1 MKKLEHIGIAVKSLR
16 DANPLFER
24 LLGTTSYKIEDVPS
38 EGVRTSFFDVAGL
51 KIELLEATDENSPI
65 ARFIAKKGEGIH
77 HLAFEVSDIQQS
89 MTSYQE
95 KGFELI
101 TPSPKKGAD
110 NKLVAF
116 LHPRSA
122 NGVLVELC
130 QHDANSLTKYDTGV
144 TG

>member
-24 LLGTTSYKIEDVPS
+24 LLGTASYKVEDVPS
-38 EGVRTSFFDVAGL
+38 EGVRTSFFEIAGV

-65 ARFIAKKGEGIH
+65 ARFIAKRGEGIH
-77 HLAFEVSDIQQS
+77 HLAFEVSDINES
-89 MTSYQE
+89 LTSYQE
-95 KGFELI
+95 KGFDLI

-130 QHDANSLTKYDTGV
+130 QHDPNSIAKEDTGA
-144 TG
+144 TS